1 MSADIKRVDRNTWS
15 FEEPIVRFFL
25 LTGTERALL
34 IDSGMDTHN
43 AKEIANELLAKER
56 TALPLSLLI
65 THADR
70 DHIGSN
76 DEFESFYM
84 APAEAAHYY
93 NAEKRKNM
101 FLPVWDGD
109 IIDLGGRPLRVIE
122 IPGHTPGSIA
132 ILDEKNRRLFS
143 GDSVQNGEIFMFGAQ
158 REMRAYRHSLLK
170 LQKFTKSFDEVFP
183 SHGTCP
189 VNPDIIM
196 ELYDAAGKILNG
208 QMTGKR
214 REGMFGT
221 PITAYE
227 AGPAVFLCDPEEEP

>member
-1 MSADIKRVDRNTWS
+1 MSVDIKRIDQHTWS

-43 AKEIANELLAKER
+43 ARELAEEL

-76 DEFESFYM
+76 NGFEDFYM
-84 APAEAAHYY
+84 SPSEAAHYY
-93 NAEKRKNM
+93 NTEGRNGT
-101 FLPVWDGD
+101 FRPVWDGD
-109 IIDLGGRPLRVIE
+109 VIDLGGRPLRVIE

-132 ILDEKNRRLFS
+132 VLDEKNRRLFS
-143 GDSVQNGEIFMFGAQ
+143 GDTVQDGEIFMFGAQ
-158 REMRAYRHSLLK
+158 RNMHAYRHSLLK
-170 LQKFTKSFDEVFP
+170 LQKFTDFFDEVYP

-189 VNPDIIM
+189 VKPSIIE
-196 ELYDAAGKILNG
+196 ELYDAAGKIMTG
-208 QMTGKR
+208 QMVGQR
-214 REGMFGT
+214 REIFGT
-221 PITAYE
+221 PVIAYE
-227 AGPAVFLCDPEEEP
+227 KGPAVFLCDPKEF

>member
-1 MSADIKRVDRNTWS
+1 MPVDIKQIDQNTWS

-43 AKEIANELLAKER
+43 ARELAKEL
-56 TALPLSLLI
+56 TDLPLSLMI

-76 DEFESFYM
+76 DEFEEFYM
-84 APAEAAHYY
+84 SPAEAAHYY
-93 NAEKRKNM
+93 NAEMQKST

-109 IIDLGGRPLRVIE
+109 VIDLGGRRLRIIE

-143 GDSVQNGEIFMFGAQ
+143 GDTVQDGNIFMFGAQ

-170 LQKFTKSFDEVFP
+170 LQNLTDSFDEVYP
-183 SHGTCP
+183 SHGSCP
-189 VNPDIIM
+189 VKPSIIK
-196 ELYDAAGKILNG
+196 ELYDASGKILDG
-208 QMTGKR
+208 QMVGHQR
-214 REGMFGT
+214 DGFFGT
-221 PITAYE
+221 PVIAYE
-227 AGPAVFLCDPEEEP
+227 DGPAVFLCDK